1 MVSRVQ
7 ISLPLL
13 KKNLADARFFFYAS
27 SEKKSGIRK
36 ELLVMDSVGVWNLP
50 VVDFGGAWVAGEGE
64 RVCLAGVG

>member
-13 KKNLADARFFFYAS
+13 KKNLANARFFFYAS
-27 SEKKSGIRK
+27 SKKRSGIRK

-50 VVDFGGAWVAGEGE
+50 VVDFGGAWAAKSASGLVP
-64 RVCLAGVG
+64 V